1 MLIKRVQKAPTDPIT
16 DADLQTL
23 KYPLVGSPKLD
34 GFRCIVDERGGRT
47 SSMKP
52 FSNRFIDTAL
62 RNPAFF
68 GHDGEIIVGSPFKEN
83 EDDDVFHRTSGPIR
97 RFDGEPDF
105 RLYVFD
111 NWRFGDLS
119 YYERWLKS
127 VPYLYHPR
135 IVVLEQRLLTN
146 AAEVLIYEKEMV
158 ELGYEGAMIRSLE
171 GRYKEGRCTLREQ
184 NIFKRKPFEECDAEI
199 IGLEEAM
206 ENLNEKV
213 VDAQG
218 LSKRSSHQENKYP
231 KDTLGMF
238 VLLSTRWSKPFKA
251 ACGKGFND
259 AEKKKIWD
267 DRHSYLGRVCTVK
280 YQKYGSID
288 APRMPKVTRI
298 RDNWDV

>member
-52 FSNRFIDTAL
+52 FSNRFVETAL
-62 RNPAFF
+62 RDPVFQ
-68 GHDGEIIVGSPFKEN
+68 GLDGEIIVGSPFKTS

-105 RLYVFD
+105 KLYVFD
-111 NWRFGDLS
+111 NWKQGDLT
-119 YYERWLKS
+119 YYERWLKAFH
-127 VPYLYHPR
+127 LHHPR
-135 IVVLEQRLLTN
+135 VVVLEQQLLTN
-146 AAEVLIYEKEMV
+146 AAEVMTYEKEMV
-158 ELGYEGAMIRSLE
+158 ELGYEGAMIRSVE

-206 ENLNEKV
+206 VNLNEKV
-213 VDAQG
+213 LDEQG
-218 LSKRSSHQENKYP
+218 LSKRSSHQENKYC
-231 KDTLGMF
+231 KGTLGMF
-238 VLLSTRWSKPFKA
+238 VLHSSWWNKPFKA
-251 ACGKGFND
+251 ACGKGF
-259 AEKKKIWD
+259 D
-267 DRHSYLGRVCTVK
+267 DRKKLEIWNNRDSYIGRVCTIK

-288 APRMPKVTRI
+288 APRQPKVIKI
-298 RDNWDV
+298 RDSWDL